1 MRDIKDDHYVLN
13 KESYSLIGRKTG
25 NKFQLGDPL
34 RVRVRNVDL
43 VKKQL
48 DFELV

>member
-13 KESYSLIGRKTG
+13 KESFSLVGRKTG
-25 NKFQLGDPL
+25 HKFQLGDPI

>member
-1 MRDIKDDHYVLN
+1 MLN

-48 DFELV
+48 DFELVYPIKT